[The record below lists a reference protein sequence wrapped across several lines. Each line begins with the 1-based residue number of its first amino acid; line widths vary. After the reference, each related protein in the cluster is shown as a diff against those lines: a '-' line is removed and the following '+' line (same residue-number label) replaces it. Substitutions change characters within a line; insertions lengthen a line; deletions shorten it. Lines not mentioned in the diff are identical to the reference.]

1 MPESRKIG
9 MVAALEREIRPL
21 IASYNH
27 VKRSYQ
33 DRTYSFFESDR
44 VAAVCGGIGPE
55 AARRATEAM
64 IAIYKPEMV
73 VSAGFAGGLD
83 YTLHIG
89 DVFCPE
95 LVIDASDGSRIEA
108 GGRSGQLVT
117 FGSIAGS
124 QQKAKLAN
132 AYQAQAVAGERVP
145 GTSGRHGSGRG
156 GPCGGPPC
164 HCVLRGEG
172 NFRRSRIRD
181 AGAGEIRWDWR
192 GRRFQAVEFR
202 RLRDVPALA
211 MGPRLSAGVRQRESC
226 ARTLPSSQRTGPL
239 CAERNRA
246 RQR

>member
-9 MVAALEREIRPL
+9 IVAALEREIHPL
-21 IASYNH
+21 ITSYKH

-132 AYQAQAVAGERVP
+132 AYQAQAVDMEAAAVGRAA
-145 GTSGRHGSGRG
+145 GRHAIAF
-156 GPCGGPPC
+156 
-164 HCVLRGEG
+164 CVVKAISDEAEFEMPGLERFVGTGEG
-172 NFRRSRIRD
+172 AGFRQWSFAAYVMFRPWLWGR
-181 AGAGEIRWDWR
+181 AFQLGAGSAKAARALC
-192 GRRFQAVEFR
+192 GH
-202 RLRDVPALA
+202 LSALA
-211 MGPRLSAGVRQRESC
+211 SC
-226 ARTLPSSQRTGPL
+226 ARNETVPGSVDLAMRTK
-239 CAERNRA
+239 C
-246 RQR
+246 